1 MASQPRD
8 TFYSPLPGHRDGSDD
23 EEDAP
28 PAPPAPP
35 RRFPR
40 ARYLIRRALHEET
53 NEEGFGSLNYDP
65 FGSDASLSEARK
77 YTPATKRMLLGYS
90 GRTFWRWFITATL
103 GIISGCVAVALSRLT
118 NCIVHHRQKTF
129 GDDVASMR
137 SCIIFDALLACL
149 AAGATTLLAPGA
161 AGSGIPVV
169 KAYLNGVRVRGC
181 LSPLC
186 FVVKFFGTAMAVGA
200 GASLGP
206 EGPLVHLGAM
216 AGSFLT
222 GGVTLRKQ
230 MLPDGHPSFFRT
242 DIDRR
247 DFLSLGSAC
256 GFAAAFGAPV
266 GGVLFALEEAS
277 SFWDDKL
284 LWRGLVASSLAVFS
298 ALALDHGIVG
308 LIKLSHYGLISLGGS
323 DPNVSVELLVLAL
336 PAGLVGGLMGGFF
349 VRAWAHLE
357 KTRRFIAHKS
367 PKSRRC
373 RVMAR
378 TAEAA
383 LGVGVTTLAFLA
395 VAKTTG
401 CVQEHWEDDM
411 KGRSHAWTTDPYFA
425 VRFGCDTGQV
435 NELAS
440 LWFAPRETVIKKILA
455 GGAFSAS
462 SLFYCGCLAF
472 ATLLLVFGTALPGGL
487 FLPLIYCGACLGG
500 AAARSTKFE
509 NSKRFQ
515 IPAQRHLGV
524 LGAVALLAGVQ
535 RTTVSL
541 VVIVLEGTG
550 NVHMLLPIV
559 ATTVVAR
566 FVGNLVSRGFY
577 EVALQSKKIPF
588 LEKHVPRSFD
598 RKLVSDVM
606 SVPKVLS
613 QLCTASVCS
622 EALRETSHG
631 AYPVVSS
638 IDGPEDP
645 LKRPLAG
652 LVLREHVAAL
662 LAHRHDGHNT
672 RRDRALSSA
681 GFDGGGPV
689 TPPRRLASGP
699 QPLDL
704 GPVMVRSPYVV
715 YADCPL
721 SRAYRL
727 FVTMGLR
734 HLVVVD
740 HADNSVAGVVT
751 RADLAACL
759 HAS

>member
-1 MASQPRD
+1 M
-8 TFYSPLPGHRDGSDD
+8 
-23 EEDAP
+23 
-28 PAPPAPP
+28 
-35 RRFPR
+35 
-40 ARYLIRRALHEET
+40 
-53 NEEGFGSLNYDP
+53 
-65 FGSDASLSEARK
+65 
-77 YTPATKRMLLGYS
+77 
-90 GRTFWRWFITATL
+90 
-103 GIISGCVAVALSRLT
+103 
-118 NCIVHHRQKTF
+118 
-129 GDDVASMR
+129 
-137 SCIIFDALLACL
+137 
-149 AAGATTLLAPGA
+149 
-161 AGSGIPVV
+161 
-169 KAYLNGVRVRGC
+169 
-181 LSPLC
+181 
-186 FVVKFFGTAMAVGA
+186 
-200 GASLGP
+200 
-206 EGPLVHLGAM
+206 HLGAM

-222 GGVTLRKQ
+222 GGVRLRQ
-230 MLPDGHPSFFRT
+230 TMPSFFRT

-284 LWRGLVASSLAVFS
+284 LWRGLVASSLAVFA
-298 ALALDHGIVG
+298 ALALDHGIIG
-308 LIKLSHYGLISLGGS
+308 LTKLSHYGLISLGGS
-323 DPNVSVELLVLAL
+323 DPNVSVELLVLAI
-336 PAGLVGGLMGGFF
+336 PAGLVGGILGGFF
-349 VRAWAHLE
+349 VRAWALLE
-357 KTRRFIAHKS
+357 RIRRLIAERS
-367 PKSRRC
+367 YSSRPW
-373 RVMAR
+373 RVAAR

-383 LGVGVTTLAFLA
+383 FGVGITTLAFLA

-401 CVQEHWEDDM
+401 CVQIHEDDGE
-411 KGRSHAWTTDPYFA
+411 GRNHAWTTDASFA
-425 VRFGCDTGQV
+425 VRFGCDHDEV

-440 LWFAPRETVIKKILA
+440 LWFAPRENVIKKILA

-515 IPAQRHLGV
+515 APAQRHLGV

-566 FVGNLVSRGFY
+566 FVGNLLSRGFY
-577 EVALQSKKIPF
+577 EVALHSKNIPF
-588 LEKHVPRSFD
+588 LEKHVPSNFD
-598 RKLVSDVM
+598 RKFVADVM
-606 SVPKVLS
+606 KPPVVLTR
-613 QLCTASVCS
+613 LTTASKAS
-622 EALRETSHG
+622 EVLHSCSHG
-631 AYPVVSS
+631 AFPVVSS
-638 IDGPEDP
+638 DEGPEDP
-645 LKRPLAG
+645 SKRPLAG

-662 LAHRHDGHNT
+662 LAHRRDGRDD
-672 RRDRALSSA
+672 RRDLALSSA
-681 GFDGGGPV
+681 GFDGPQ

-734 HLVVVD
+734 HLVVVS
-740 HADNSVAGVVT
+740 HEDNSVAGVVT
-751 RADLAACL
+751 RADLAGCL
-759 HAS
+759 HS